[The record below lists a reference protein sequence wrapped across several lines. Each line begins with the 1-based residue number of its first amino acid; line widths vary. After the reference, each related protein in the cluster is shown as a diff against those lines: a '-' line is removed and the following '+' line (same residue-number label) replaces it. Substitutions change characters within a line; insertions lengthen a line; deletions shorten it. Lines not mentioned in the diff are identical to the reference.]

1 MTQKQKQVAEK
12 MIRGRFAGLKAAA
25 RGAIPGLAVT
35 LYPNYIFPSPK
46 TVEGVVA
53 PTRELQVKLAKM
65 VQLGDEIKQEW
76 MRLHEQ
82 AQEDHRAYSE
92 RASKLTHFLDVKLSQ
107 AIEKLWLS
115 DLPEAQR
122 MLNELV
128 NLEDLAEEMKA
139 LDLPVAKLP
148 KELPPA
154 NL

>member
-1 MTQKQKQVAEK
+1 MNQKQKQVAEK

-25 RGAIPGLAVT
+25 RGAIPGLAVAPLAYQIPTPET
-35 LYPNYIFPSPK
+35 LK
-46 TVEGVVA
+46 TVVA
-53 PTRELQVKLAKM
+53 PTEELQLKVHEM
-65 VQLGDEIKQEW
+65 VALSREIREEW
-76 MRLHEQ
+76 NRLSQQ

-92 RASKLTHFLDVKLSQ
+92 KASKLTHFLDVKLSQ

-128 NLEDLAEEMKA
+128 NLEDLAKEMKA
-139 LDLPVAKLP
+139 LGLPAAKLP

-154 NL
+154 DL

>member
-25 RGAIPGLAVT
+25 RGAIPGLAVAP
-35 LYPNYIFPSPK
+35 YPTYSLPSPK

-53 PTRELQVKLAKM
+53 PTQELQDKISTMA
-65 VQLGDEIKQEW
+65 QLGEEVKEEW
-76 MRLHEQ
+76 VRLHEQ

-92 RASKLTHFLDVKLSQ
+92 KASKLTHFLDVKLSQ

-128 NLEDLAEEMKA
+128 NLEDLAKEMKA
-139 LDLPVAKLP
+139 LGLPAAKLP

-154 NL
+154 DL